1 MSRCPLALV
10 LAAAAIAPV
19 LLAGQ
24 QPAPAPSQETPT
36 FRALAEAVQ
45 VSVVV
50 TDESGRPV
58 SGLSEDDFE
67 ITEGGRPA
75 AITTFSA
82 IDIPFERTE
91 AVERESDVL
100 SNDGPPGRVYV
111 IAFDDMSATNALRSR
126 HFLRGFIDRYF
137 GPNDSAAVT
146 LTTRGLTG
154 TGQDFTRS
162 RRLLVES
169 VDRFT
174 GGSTADSLWM
184 REKNFMGSFL
194 SLVKVMTT
202 MPVARKTLIL
212 VSRNIPG
219 DADLV
224 RSARTSRIGRMFS
237 EVNPEFLEAISL
249 ATRNN
254 IVVYPIDPAGLT
266 TETTEAGSFNTTA
279 MEQRASLDAL
289 AEITG
294 GFALS
299 NSNNYDMAFE
309 RLVRESSTYYVLGFN
324 SGAGDNRRFAPV
336 NVRVRRS
343 GLQVR
348 TVEGYVPEFKKPDEV
363 RRPSTVLAAAW
374 DAVASPLTSSGVNLR
389 LTAMPYKAS
398 GKTGN
403 VAVALEVAIDKLGLV
418 ERDGSYHGD
427 LELLFAVTDAKTRR
441 RYPIIRHRAT
451 LALKPDT
458 YERINERALR
468 VLSELTL
475 PEGRYQLRVSAGGQT
490 VAGSV
495 VYDVEVPN
503 FRDDFAMSGIALT
516 SADARRTVTVSP
528 PGKMV
533 VPFPGPPT
541 TAREFS
547 RDDVLTLFAET
558 YENRRKP
565 HRVTFSLALR
575 DGGGRILDRL
585 ELARDSDEKPAG
597 ASTYAFS
604 PSLSLADVSPGS
616 YVLEVA
622 AGSSLD
628 RKVVTRSI
636 SIAVR

>member
-1 MSRCPLALV
+1 MTVAPIFV
-10 LAAAAIAPV
+10 AA
-19 LLAGQ
+19 Q
-24 QPAPAPSQETPT
+24 QPIPAPSQETPT

-58 SGLSEDDFE
+58 SGLTEDDFE
-67 ITEGGRPA
+67 ISEGGRPA

-82 IDIPFERTE
+82 VDIPLERTSTV
-91 AVERESDVL
+91 ARESDVL

-111 IAFDDMSATNALRSR
+111 IAFDDMGATDALRSR

-137 GPNDSAAVT
+137 RPNDSAAVI
-146 LTTRGLTG
+146 LTTRGLAG
-154 TGQDFTRS
+154 TGQDFTRN
-162 RRLLVES
+162 RALLVES
-169 VDRFT
+169 LERFT
-174 GGSTADSLWM
+174 GGSTADSPWM

-194 SLVKVMTT
+194 GLVKVMTT
-202 MPVARKTLIL
+202 LPVARKTLIL
-212 VSRNIPG
+212 VSSRIPG

-266 TETTEAGSFNTTA
+266 TETTPAGSFDTTA
-279 MEQRASLDAL
+279 MESRTSLDAL

-299 NSNNYDMAFE
+299 NSNNYEMAFE

-336 NVRVRRS
+336 NVRVRRP

-348 TVEGYVPEFKKPDEV
+348 TVEGYVPEFKKPEEV
-363 RRPSTVLAAAW
+363 RRPTTVLAAAW

-389 LTAMPYKAS
+389 LVAMPYKAS
-398 GKTGN
+398 GKAGN
-403 VAVALEVAIDKLGLV
+403 VAVALEVAIDKLGLAQ
-418 ERDGSYHGD
+418 RDGEYHGD
-427 LELLFAVTDAKTRR
+427 LELLFAVTDSKTRR

-451 LALKPDT
+451 LALKPET
-458 YERINERALR
+458 YERINARALR

-475 PEGRYQLRVSAGGQT
+475 PEGKYQLRVSAGGQT
-490 VAGSV
+490 IAGSV
-495 VYDVEVPN
+495 VYDIEVPN
-503 FRDDFAMSGIALT
+503 FRENFALSGIALT

-533 VPFPGPPT
+533 IAFPGPPT

-547 RDDVLTLFAET
+547 RDDALTLFAEA

-575 DGGGRILDRL
+575 DGAGRILDRL
-585 ELARDSDEKPAG
+585 DVARDSDEKPAG
-597 ASTYAFS
+597 PSTYPFS
-604 PSLSLADVSPGS
+604 PSLSLADVEPGS

-628 RKVVTRSI
+628 RGAVTRRI
-636 SIAVR
+636 PIAVR